1 MRVLFGLA
9 LLAFLAV
16 LTPQAKAQGMPPGP
30 YQRDCRDLRM
40 QGSFLSGF
48 CRGSNGSGESTIN
61 VLSCGSE
68 IRVDP
73 QGGLVCDGPGVNRPP
88 PPPPGGGYYPPGA
101 GRPPGGGY
109 DPRPPGGGYDPRP
122 PAGGRW
128 SATLY
133 EGSRYRGRYIVVT
146 GDEPNLDGTGM
157 NDRVGSIRFGARSGP
172 WLVCSKAGFK
182 GRCAT
187 VDRDVRDTGR
197 LGLGDSISSLRP
209 LR

>member
-1 MRVLFGLA
+1 MRVLVGLA
-9 LLAFLAV
+9 LLAFAGLQ
-16 LTPQAKAQGMPPGP
+16 PQPAKAQGLPPGP

-40 QGSFLSGF
+40 QGQYLSGW
-48 CRGSNGSGESTIN
+48 CRGAVGSGESTIN
-61 VLSCGSE
+61 LQSCGSE

-88 PPPPGGGYYPPGA
+88 PGRPPGGGYDPG
-101 GRPPGGGY
+101 PPGGGY
-109 DPRPPGGGYDPRP
+109 DPRPPGGG
-122 PAGGRW
+122 RW

-133 EGSRYRGRYIVVT
+133 EGSRFRGRYIVVT
-146 GDEPNLDGTGM
+146 GDTPNLDGSGM

-182 GRCAT
+182 GRCAA

-197 LGLGDSISSLRP
+197 LGMGDAISSLRP